1 MPEALEMKRL
11 PLEPKGERKIIT
23 KLAPSFPT
31 PIVAGSTIFS
41 DLDSTLCYL
50 LKTLDSNLLH
60 LFSRWTRFHSSF
72 VLLLEIAAQS
82 HAEWRQEG

>member
-1 MPEALEMKRL
+1 MPEALEML

-50 LKTLDSNLLH
+50 LKTLDSNLH